1 MYKKKKKK
9 KEGVFEGNFLGGDIR
24 ERPNKKWVRERETCS
39 DRSDDDDKE
48 GLARNCVSMWVS
60 L

>member
-1 MYKKKKKK
+1 MYKKKKK
-9 KEGVFEGNFLGGDIR
+9 KEGVFEGIFSGEDYR

-39 DRSDDDDKE
+39 YRSDDDDKE
-48 GLARNCVSMWVS
+48 GLACNCVSMWVS